1 MKLLQNLRRD
11 KKGFTLIEVVIVLAI
26 AALILV
32 IVFLAVAGAQRSQ
45 RDQASKNA
53 AGRLVAQ
60 FTNYVSDNGNIATG
74 GSAIPAQY
82 LDKISDGRGKLPTQ
96 AAAAATM
103 TTFTYRIGGTCTVNS
118 LGVNTGAITDG
129 GTGQTN
135 KIAVAYYS
143 ESGNTSVCLTN

>member
-74 GSAIPAQY
+74 GTAIPSQY
-82 LDKISDGRGKLPTQ
+82 LDKISDGRGKLPTNS
-96 AAAAATM
+96 AAAATM
-103 TTFTYRIGGTCTVNS
+103 TTFTYRVGGTCTAGGS
-118 LGVNTGAITDG
+118 PAGGITDG
-129 GTGQTN
+129 GIGQTN